1 MAVGVFLWR
10 RQNRNRRVAASMPPH
25 FKQDSDFKPESKHD
39 SPSSSP
45 FAGLLMIGAEIY
57 LPKDPIITI
66 EPDTPDQKLFQV
78 ADSLVDS
85 ILLDL
90 TSTEPT

>member
-1 MAVGVFLWR
+1 MKF
-10 RQNRNRRVAASMPPH
+10 QCST
-25 FKQDSDFKPESKHD
+25 SIT
-39 SPSSSP
+39 SPY
-45 FAGLLMIGAEIY
+45 FRTKRIGAEIY